1 MTAVDNGVDRFFS
14 PASDPD
20 AARDPAP
27 LVVAAGRL
35 APVKR
40 FPLLLEAALLARA
53 RVPDLRLRII
63 GEGPQ
68 RGELERWIADHDA
81 AGWVELP
88 GWVSRP
94 QLRDEY
100 RRAWVVAS
108 ASLAEGWGLTLTEG
122 AACGVPAVAS
132 DIPGHRCSVV
142 DGATGVL
149 APPARLGDALA
160 DVLSDHRRRDAL
172 GRRRPGPGPHAH
184 LGRLGPRR
192 APGVPSRRHHLRS
205 APDGVP
211 MSDARAWR
219 TIVVVPTYDEREN
232 VGPLLTAV
240 RAALPDADVL
250 VVDDNSPD
258 GTADA
263 VEAAA
268 AELGQVKLLRRPG
281 KHGLGSA
288 YRTGFA
294 QALDEGYDAVVSM
307 DVDLSHDPAVLPELL
322 RLLDAG
328 ADAVIGSRYVPGG
341 DTVDW
346 PLHRRL
352 LSRWGNRYT
361 SLVLGLQV
369 RDCTSGYRAYRAD
382 ALRAIEPGTTAAE
395 GYAFLTE
402 LVRRLVNQGFR
413 VMETPIVFR
422 DRRYG
427 TSKMSGRIVVESM
440 LLVTRWG
447 ARRSPRRADP
457 PPPPPPPGL
466 KARRRSPAAE

>member
-1 MTAVDNGVDRFFS
+1 
-14 PASDPD
+14 
-20 AARDPAP
+20 
-27 LVVAAGRL
+27 
-35 APVKR
+35 
-40 FPLLLEAALLARA
+40 
-53 RVPDLRLRII
+53 
-63 GEGPQ
+63 
-68 RGELERWIADHDA
+68 
-81 AGWVELP
+81 
-88 GWVSRP
+88 
-94 QLRDEY
+94 
-100 RRAWVVAS
+100 
-108 ASLAEGWGLTLTEG
+108 
-122 AACGVPAVAS
+122 
-132 DIPGHRCSVV
+132 
-142 DGATGVL
+142 
-149 APPARLGDALA
+149 
-160 DVLSDHRRRDAL
+160 
-172 GRRRPGPGPHAH
+172 
-184 LGRLGPRR
+184 
-192 APGVPSRRHHLRS
+192 
-205 APDGVP
+205 

-268 AELGQVKLLRRPG
+268 AELGQVKLLSRPG

-440 LLVTRWG
+440 LLVTRWALG
-447 ARRSPRRADP
+447 DLLAGRT